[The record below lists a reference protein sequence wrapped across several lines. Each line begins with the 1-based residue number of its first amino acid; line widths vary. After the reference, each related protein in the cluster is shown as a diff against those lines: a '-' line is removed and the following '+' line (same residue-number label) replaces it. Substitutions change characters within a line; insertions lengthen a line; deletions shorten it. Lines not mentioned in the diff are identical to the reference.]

1 MLTIFLR
8 TVIIYIVLLI
18 TMRLMGKRQLGEL
31 EMSELVITFLLSE
44 IASLPITNTEIPL
57 SFSLIPI
64 ATLASFEIISSA
76 LALKFPK
83 IKRLFSSCPSVV
95 ISKGKINRREMM
107 KVRISMEELISQIRQ
122 NGIFDLDEVDYAI
135 LEENGKMSII
145 PKAHS
150 RQPDFRSLGIKCDDS
165 GVMHIVISDGALN
178 HHSLNLLGLH
188 PDWVTRKLSSLGLKQ
203 SDVLCMTVNDIH
215 RAVVVKSDGTMIY

>member
-1 MLTIFLR
+1 
-8 TVIIYIVLLI
+8 
-18 TMRLMGKRQLGEL
+18 
-31 EMSELVITFLLSE
+31 
-44 IASLPITNTEIPL
+44 
-57 SFSLIPI
+57 
-64 ATLASFEIISSA
+64 
-76 LALKFPK
+76 
-83 IKRLFSSCPSVV
+83 
-95 ISKGKINRREMM
+95 M

-165 GVMHIVISDGALN
+165 GVMHIVISDGILN

-215 RAVVVKSDGTMIY
+215 RTVVVKLDGTMIY